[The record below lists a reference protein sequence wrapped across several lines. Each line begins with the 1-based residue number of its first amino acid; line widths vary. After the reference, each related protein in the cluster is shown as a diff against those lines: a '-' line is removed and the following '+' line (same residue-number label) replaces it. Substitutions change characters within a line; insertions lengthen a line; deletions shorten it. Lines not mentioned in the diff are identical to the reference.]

1 MNQKQ
6 SRFLIYGAY
15 GYTGRLIVQRCLELG
30 LQPVLAGRDRGQ
42 LEELA
47 TSVGWAWQAFPL
59 ENPEAVAHQL
69 QQHAAVLHCAG
80 PFSHTAETMLRG
92 CMLAGCHYLDIT
104 GEIAVFERIARLG
117 VAIKQSGIVAIPGV
131 GFDVVP
137 SDCLAA
143 YAARHLPTADR
154 LTLAIYSRGGLSRG
168 TTLTMAENLDRGGAV
183 RQAGRIVPVPA
194 AYRHQ
199 SFDFGDKSRPCVT
212 IPWGDVSTAFH
223 STGIPNIEVYM
234 CLPKSSLRMLTAA
247 RYLRLLFAQPA
258 VKRFLARRIKAGP
271 AGPSAESRQQG
282 LTRIVAQLSDP
293 QGETFTARLLGPEG
307 YTFTALTAVDAAQR
321 ICQQPPPPG
330 FYTPSQAFGPD
341 YVFGFEGVE
350 RL

>member
-1 MNQKQ
+1 MNHKQ

-15 GYTGRLIVQRCLELG
+15 GYTGRLIVQRCQELG
-30 LQPVLAGRDRGQ
+30 LQPVLAGRDPGP

-47 TSVGWAWQAFPL
+47 NSVGWAWQAFPL
-59 ENPEAVAHQL
+59 ESPEAVAQQL

-92 CMLAGCHYLDIT
+92 CLLAGCHYLDIT
-104 GEIAVFERIARLG
+104 GEIAVFERIARL
-117 VAIKQSGIVAIPGV
+117 AIPIKQSGVVAIPGV

-143 YAARHLPTADR
+143 HAARQLPTADR

-183 RQAGRIVPVPA
+183 RQSGRIVPVPA
-194 AYRHQ
+194 AYRYQ
-199 SFDFGDKSRPCVT
+199 NFDFGDKTRSCVT
-212 IPWGDVSTAFH
+212 IPWGDISTAFH

-234 CLPKSSLRMLTAA
+234 SLPKSSLRMLTAA
-247 RYLRLLFAQPA
+247 RYLRVIFALPA
-258 VKRFLARRIKAGP
+258 VKRFLAKRIKAGP
-271 AGPSAESRQQG
+271 AGPSATSRQHG
-282 LTRIVAQLSDP
+282 LTRIVAHVSNP
-293 QGETFTARLLGPEG
+293 QGETYTARLVGPEG

-321 ICQQPPPPG
+321 ICQQPPPAG

-341 YVFGFEGVE
+341 YILGFEGVQ
-350 RL
+350 RS